1 MEERPYD
8 CSDYSSERCPRGV
21 VTPFTT
27 TEHREIDLIFVGC
40 WGTYCSDETQI
51 FGKQGGRESVTYGS
65 KTVARAL
72 EEATTDHSVD
82 AVVLAGDNVYTMPCD
97 MFREMHDPNLDDDQ
111 LFVEY
116 KRNFPHARA
125 MQFQMQHGFQDCFAN
140 VQASEF
146 IIGIGNHDVINCD
159 LLHEQLNYRPFR
171 PYLNAPKW
179 NLPALYYEK
188 FIHCDECSVQLLV
201 IDTNLY
207 DSKRPTCSGNT
218 ASLFV
223 AELREAQLTWVLE
236 RLAARPT
243 DRKTWTVVVGHI
255 PMQCIYHKR
264 PNEQPPDASGRT
276 LSVESDYQD
285 QFARQRIESSLRGD
299 IMRMHAVHPIDLYV
313 CADEHNMQLINK
325 IEVDRNPKHYRAVPP
340 QLICGGGGAK
350 LDELQIDERTLSS
363 INRLY
368 AATHFGFGDV
378 LFSKTMMQ
386 IGIWDAVRQERVF
399 TATFRSNPDNIGST
413 VVELDQS

>member
-1 MEERPYD
+1 MEERTYD

-140 VQASEF
+140 VQASELMGEIYDTAEQAGFSPHEASILLPRLLFLMFGDDTGLWPRAAFQEF
-146 IIGIGNHDVINCD
+146 IETRTQKDGSDV
-159 LLHEQLNYRPFR
+159 
-171 PYLNAPKW
+171 
-179 NLPALYYEK
+179 
-188 FIHCDECSVQLLV
+188 
-201 IDTNLY
+201 
-207 DSKRPTCSGNT
+207 G
-218 ASLFV
+218 
-223 AELREAQLTWVLE
+223 AELAML
-236 RLAARPT
+236 
-243 DRKTWTVVVGHI
+243 
-255 PMQCIYHKR
+255 
-264 PNEQPPDASGRT
+264 
-276 LSVESDYQD
+276 
-285 QFARQRIESSLRGD
+285 F
-299 IMRMHAVHPIDLYV
+299 
-313 CADEHNMQLINK
+313 
-325 IEVDRNPKHYRAVPP
+325 
-340 QLICGGGGAK
+340 
-350 LDELQIDERTLSS
+350 QILNT
-363 INRLY
+363 NR
-368 AATHFGFGDV
+368 V
-378 LFSKTMMQ
+378 
-386 IGIWDAVRQERVF
+386 
-399 TATFRSNPDNIGST
+399 
-413 VVELDQS
+413 